1 MSEINNDKEQ
11 VISSALVIKNEL
23 ENKLQLSKNYL
34 RLNVDQFSKNYPKE
48 IRDGMNNIIEQV
60 NNNVTL
66 PDLYN
71 EILEEVS
78 VGQSTVQSQ
87 SVQMEQH
94 FTPHRKMR
102 QVMLEL
108 DGKLGALDTAKN
120 GCKNTVVKIHTL
132 KEEIESLQEIYNELE
147 SSNVITYDLLLLLSV
162 HFPNLISTQ
171 LLDQAIKNENI
182 NSEKLSKLFFS
193 KVKSK
198 LGQKIVKFDE
208 AERGLKSH
216 QHMVKDAAFA
226 AYHLQSLVDL
236 YKKEIEETGWSFE
249 MSEIYYYVMYFTSEG
264 EKQIRTGGRVDTGT
278 FGVVCCLPFNL
289 QKKIQ
294 ENWNFIKKQH
304 FKTLEENEGI
314 DTFIGYYWQ
323 TYKDLLEPKQ
333 TGEDEFE
340 GVKLQDFINVDVP
353 KLLTKK
359 RF

>member
-1 MSEINNDKEQ
+1 MSDIEKIT
-11 VISSALVIKNEL
+11 SSELVIRDEL
-23 ENKLQLSKNYL
+23 ENKLQLSKNFL
-34 RLNVDQFSKNYPKE
+34 KLNVDQFSKNYPEEVKNG
-48 IRDGMNNIIEQV
+48 INLVIQQV

-66 PDLYN
+66 PDLYGK
-71 EILEEVS
+71 ILEEVS

-120 GCKNTVVKIHTL
+120 GCKTTVVKIHTL

-147 SSNVITYDLLLLLSV
+147 SNEQISYDSLLIISI
-162 HFPNLISTQ
+162 HFPNLISSS
-171 LLDQAIKNENI
+171 LLETAASSGGIISQ
-182 NSEKLSKLFFS
+182 KLSSLLLS
-193 KVKSK
+193 KIKSK

-249 MSEIYYYVMYFTSEG
+249 LSEIYYYVMYFTSEG

-359 RF
+359 DSE